1 MTDEVVTRLYQCLA
15 RELQAR
21 GHAAEDALKVSD
33 IYEDL
38 APYQAVRTALGVD
51 LNADYEHALLR
62 LLAGER
68 GLLRLESEEAR
79 DELRGEVE
87 APYPNVGLFRKFAAC
102 DVRVTLLADAATSES
117 HGPRA
122 NETVST
128 PVPLRDQPGAGPDGI
143 PLRVGRR
150 GGPMP
155 ARSPAP
161 VHIVRDAESGPDSVE
176 RLTHAGVD
184 CVFCEEH
191 LPAGRRVRFCPHC
204 GGDQRLRP
212 CPRCEAVL
220 ERGWR
225 YCISCG
231 HEAP

>member
-1 MTDEVVTRLYQCLA
+1 MTDEVVTRLYRCLA
-15 RELQAR
+15 QELRAR
-21 GHAAEDALKVSD
+21 GHSADDALKVSD
-33 IYEDL
+33 IYEEL
-38 APYQAVRTALGVD
+38 VPYQAVRTALGVD

-79 DELRGEVE
+79 DELRSEAE
-87 APYPNVGLFRKFAAC
+87 APYPFVGLFRKFAAC
-102 DVRVTLLADAATSES
+102 DVRVAPLAEDGAADADGT
-117 HGPRA
+117 RA
-122 NETVST
+122 NDTVPT
-128 PVPLRDQPGAGPDGI
+128 PAPRRDQPGSGPDGV

-155 ARSPAP
+155 ARSPAA
-161 VHIVRDAESGPDSVE
+161 VHIVRDADQEGDPVE

-184 CVFCEEH
+184 CIFCEEP

-231 HEAP
+231 HEAS